1 MESGRF
7 VVSRPAAR
15 VSLDTYAW
23 ECAKHSYME
32 TFSEQVGA
40 NIRAELA
47 RQKKTQAQ
55 LADVWG
61 LNQAS
66 VSKRMA
72 GTVPVAV
79 TEVAKVADWLGVP
92 MSRLMGD
99 TAA

>member
-1 MESGRF
+1 
-7 VVSRPAAR
+7 
-15 VSLDTYAW
+15 
-23 ECAKHSYME
+23 ME

-47 RQKKTQAQ
+47 RQRKTQAQ

-72 GTVPVAV
+72 GTVPVDV
-79 TEVAKVADWLGVP
+79 NEVAKVADWLGVP
-92 MSRLMGD
+92 MSRLMGE